1 MACWD
6 VGEVVL
12 AIPEPLLRVER
23 LTKRFGG
30 LVASDSVDLDILP
43 GEVHALIG
51 PNGAGKTTL
60 IAQLAGELRPN
71 SGRILLDGRDI
82 THLPPHRRS
91 LLGLARSFQITS
103 VFGEF
108 SVLDN
113 VTLAIQAHDG
123 HSFRFWVDAARDAGL
138 AAPGERLLH
147 EHHLGERRDSL
158 AGSLSH
164 GERRQLEL
172 AVALAARPKL
182 LLLDEPTAGMG
193 PEESRH
199 LISHLQGLRGRL
211 AILLVEHDM
220 ETVFALAD
228 RITVLAS
235 GRVLATGAP
244 SAIRNDPDVRAAY
257 LGDDDAEA

>member
-1 MACWD
+1 MACS
-6 VGEVVL
+6 VAGEAAL
-12 AIPEPLLRVER
+12 AIVDPLLRVER

-30 LVASDSVDLDILP
+30 LVASDAVDLDILP

-91 LLGLARSFQITS
+91 HLGLARSFQITS

-123 HSFRFWVDAARDAGL
+123 HSFRFWADASRDVAL
-138 AAPGERLLH
+138 TAPGERLLR
-147 EHHLGERRDSL
+147 EQHLAERRD
-158 AGSLSH
+158 A
-164 GERRQLEL
+164 RRRRS
-172 AVALAARPKL
+172 VTVSAASSSSP
-182 LLLDEPTAGMG
+182 
-193 PEESRH
+193 SR
-199 LISHLQGLRGRL
+199 SRRSPSCCCSTSPPPGWVRRNRG
-211 AILLVEHDM
+211 A
-220 ETVFALAD
+220 
-228 RITVLAS
+228 
-235 GRVLATGAP
+235 
-244 SAIRNDPDVRAAY
+244 
-257 LGDDDAEA
+257 

>member
-1 MACWD
+1 MACSD
-6 VGEVVL
+6 AGEAAL
-12 AIPEPLLRVER
+12 AGVESLLRVER

-30 LVASDSVDLDILP
+30 LVASDAVDLDILP

-71 SGRILLDGRDI
+71 SGRIVLDGRDI
-82 THLPPHRRS
+82 THLPPHRRAR
-91 LLGLARSFQITS
+91 LGLARSFQITS
-103 VFGEF
+103 VFAEF

-123 HSFRFWVDAARDAGL
+123 HSFRFWADASRDAAL
-138 AAPGERLLH
+138 TAPGERLLRDQ
-147 EHHLGERRDSL
+147 HLAERRDAL
-158 AGSLSH
+158 AASLSH

-172 AVALAARPKL
+172 AVALAAEPKL

-193 PEESRH
+193 PEESRR
-199 LISHLQGLRGRL
+199 LIAHLQGVRGRF

-220 ETVFALAD
+220 QTVFALAD

-244 SAIRNDPDVRAAY
+244 SAIRNDPAVRAAY

>member
-1 MACWD
+1 MA
-6 VGEVVL
+6 
-12 AIPEPLLRVER
+12 AIEPLLRVER

-30 LVASDSVDLDILP
+30 LVATDGVDLDIMP

-60 IAQLAGELRPN
+60 IGQVSGELRPDG
-71 SGRILLDGRDI
+71 GRILLDGRDV

-91 LLGLARSFQITS
+91 HLGLARSFQITS
-103 VFGEF
+103 VFADF

-123 HSFRFWVDAARDAGL
+123 HSFRFWADASRDPRLNGR
-138 AAPGERLLH
+138 GETLLQA
-147 EHHLGERRDSL
+147 HHLGARSSAL
-158 AGSLSH
+158 AGALSH

-172 AVALAARPKL
+172 AVALASQPKL

-193 PEESRH
+193 PEESQQMIAR
-199 LISHLQGLRGRL
+199 LKALRGRFGV
-211 AILLVEHDM
+211 LLVEHDM

-235 GRVLATGAP
+235 GRVLATGDP
-244 SAIRNDPDVRAAY
+244 SAIRNDPAVRAAY
-257 LGDDDAEA
+257 LGDDDDVAA